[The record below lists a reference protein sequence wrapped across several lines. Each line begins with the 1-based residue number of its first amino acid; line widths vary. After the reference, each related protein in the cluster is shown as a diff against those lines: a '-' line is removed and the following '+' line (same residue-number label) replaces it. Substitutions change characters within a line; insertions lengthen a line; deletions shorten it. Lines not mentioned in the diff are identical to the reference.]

1 MSTIAFDTHAYVK
14 KLKAVGFT
22 EQQAEVHA
30 ETFTEIIE
38 NRIATKHDLKEL
50 EMRLTNSTRR
60 YCRRRHCCCSHPG
73 QTALIAGNSPIN
85 NPISAP

>member
-50 EMRLTNSTRR
+50 EMRLTIRL
-60 YCRRRHCCCSHPG
+60 G
-73 QTALIAGNSPIN
+73 GIVAVGIAVV
-85 NPISAP
+85 ATLVKLL

>member
-50 EMRLTNSTRR
+50 EMRLTIRL
-60 YCRRRHCCCSHPG
+60 G
-73 QTALIAGNSPIN
+73 GIVAAGIAVV
-85 NPISAP
+85 ATLVKLL

>member
-38 NRIATKHDLKEL
+38 NRIATRHDLKEL
-50 EMRLTNSTRR
+50 EMILKRDIKELEMRLTIRL
-60 YCRRRHCCCSHPG
+60 G
-73 QTALIAGNSPIN
+73 GIVAAGIAVV
-85 NPISAP
+85 ATLVKLL

>member
-1 MSTIAFDTHAYVK
+1 MSTIAFDTYAYVK

-38 NRIATKHDLKEL
+38 NRIATKHDLKAL
-50 EMRLTNSTRR
+50 EMRLTIRL
-60 YCRRRHCCCSHPG
+60 G
-73 QTALIAGNSPIN
+73 GIVGIAVV
-85 NPISAP
+85 ATLVKLL